1 MDNAKKIAI
10 ADQVI
15 RNVKICYDRE
25 QSFLQSVAIGSKT
38 EGEIREAAGKLV
50 ENILQDIIG
59 TINSELPNANLIS
72 RVGSTDFLSKTI
84 HYKGKEII
92 FDRIQ
97 VDRHVWAGDKR
108 LCFIENKT
116 YLDSCY
122 YDRALADFRK
132 IAQSLA
138 EHGQDPS
145 NCKYIV
151 FSGQNAASSKTLFTY
166 EADFWND
173 TKHLTSNP
181 NGLETR
187 IFFFLKGKRSSQQ
200 PLYRVKHELDIESI
214 RNFVF
219 YLLDILDQRSL
230 L

>member
-1 MDNAKKIAI
+1 MNISDKIHI

-15 RNVKICYDRE
+15 TNVRLCYNRE
-25 QSFLQSVAIGSKT
+25 QSFLHSVALSSKT

-50 ENILQDIIG
+50 ENILQDIIN
-59 TINSELPNANLIS
+59 TINSALPTAQIVS

-84 HYKGKEII
+84 HYHGAEII

-97 VDRHVWAGDKR
+97 VDRHVWAGNR
-108 LCFIENKT
+108 RICFIENKT

-132 IAQSLA
+132 IAQSLH
-138 EHGQDPS
+138 EHGQDPAS
-145 NCKYIV
+145 CKYIV
-151 FSGQNAASSKTLFTY
+151 FAGQNAASAKTLLTY

-181 NGLETR
+181 TGLETR
-187 IFFFLKGKRSSQQ
+187 TFFFLKGKRSSSQ
-200 PLYRVKHELDIESI
+200 PLYRVKHALDTDSI
-214 RNFVF
+214 RSFTF
-219 YLLDILDQRSL
+219 YLLDLLDQ
-230 L
+230 